1 MESEYITIE
10 RISLQEDLSSILLLN
25 VLELILLVGALLLNI
40 LFLCVLLRYSVFHIH
55 LRIICLH
62 ITSAVTLVTVYSLIR
77 SAVSLYQIVGNP
89 IIKEAEDTSTC
100 LYVEVVPMCFCVL
113 FIVFPLILVIERS
126 IATEKVRGYETF
138 HFPSGMMRL
147 CTIFWMPVIVW
158 LIGEGFSYESQAPV
172 LSCELRRIREQ
183 TPLQRSVWFLI
194 VTFFNLVFTVMLRGL
209 TTKNQRHEVES
220 VTSERSRYT
229 LSHRFQLRENSRTC
243 SFLVS
248 LHGLVCLCFLALC
261 ALDVIL
267 ADVRDTEDV
276 IVLLFRRE
284 LSYVV
289 SPLFTILYALN
300 FLCRLDIVYDKAK
313 KFVRTMYGFEEGKN
327 LLA

>member
-1 MESEYITIE
+1 MDGDYVTVE
-10 RISLQEDLSSILLLN
+10 RISLQQGVSSILFLN
-25 VLELILLVGALLLNI
+25 VLELFLLLGAFLLNL

-62 ITSAVTLVTVYSLIR
+62 ITSAITLITVYSLIR
-77 SAVSLYQIVGNP
+77 SLVSLYQLFGGSVIT
-89 IIKEAEDTSTC
+89 ELDDSSTC
-100 LYVEVVPMCFCVL
+100 LFVQEVPTCFCML
-113 FIVFPLILVIERS
+113 FIAFPLLLVIERA
-126 IATEKVRGYETF
+126 IATEKVRGYEDF

-147 CTIFWMPVIVW
+147 CVIFWIPAIVW
-158 LIGEGFSYESQAPV
+158 LIFDSFTFASQSSI
-172 LSCELRRIREQ
+172 LSCELRNLREQ
-183 TPLQRSVWFLI
+183 SWMQRSVWYLV
-194 VTFFNLVFTVMLRGL
+194 VTFFNLIFSLMLRGL

-248 LHGLVCLCFLALC
+248 LHSLICISFITMCFV
-261 ALDVIL
+261 DVAVTDFGPTNDIY
-267 ADVRDTEDV
+267 A
-276 IVLLFRRE
+276 LLFRKE
-284 LSYVV
+284 LCFVV
-289 SPLFTILYALN
+289 SPLFLIFYALN

-313 KFVRTMYGFEEGKN
+313 KLVRAVYGYEEEKN